1 MSAIGLCHGG
11 PAFCRWGAVLFKRGQ
26 YVIARVSDKALV
38 TTFNWGKA
46 RIHTYETP
54 VDAMRGVT
62 RLMLEGKINRRR
74 KYAIVR
80 MCQKNWSPA
89 ERLDRIPGTLR
100 HTGKPIGNIFFY
112 DYLSEGKTGI
122 VLDQKTLPT
131 SARNS
136 KKRIKRT
143 C

>member
-1 MSAIGLCHGG
+1 M
-11 PAFCRWGAVLFKRGQ
+11 
-26 YVIARVSDKALV
+26 
-38 TTFNWGKA
+38 TTFDWGRA

-112 DYLSEGKTGI
+112 DYLSEGKNWYCAGPENI
-122 VLDQKTLPT
+122 AYFRKELEEAYQKNLLT
-131 SARNS
+131 A
-136 KKRIKRT
+136 
-143 C
+143 